1 MGYDNS
7 NRGALF
13 VNKYKKPDS
22 KQPDYQGELYVGTK
36 KMKLSAWEKT
46 SGKGDV
52 YLSISMSEITE
63 GAYKSDS
70 NSVDTTTV
78 KTNKPF
84 TDDVIPF

>member
-1 MGYDNS
+1 MDYDNS

-13 VNKYKKPDS
+13 VNKFKKPDS

-52 YLSISMSEITE
+52 YLSVSLSEITE
-63 GAYKSDS
+63 NNYKSNS
-70 NSVDTTTV
+70 NSVDNTQQETRKALV
-78 KTNKPF
+78 
-84 TDDVIPF
+84 DDKIPF